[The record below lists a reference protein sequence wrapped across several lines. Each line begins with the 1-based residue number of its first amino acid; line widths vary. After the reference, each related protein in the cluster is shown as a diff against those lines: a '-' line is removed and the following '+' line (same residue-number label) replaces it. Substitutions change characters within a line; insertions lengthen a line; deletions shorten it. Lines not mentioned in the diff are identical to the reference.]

1 MACATPH
8 EEISS
13 LKHKAN
19 ATHPRPRCLPGRR
32 TVSWVHAVLTA
43 FPLLLCCAAP
53 LRAQTTNTY
62 TGASAGAWSAAANW
76 SQGSVPAGQPGQE
89 AFLDQIL
96 LSARSPEIAACLRP
110 TPKMV
115 AYHKIGFVRP
125 VPITQRRGLTSS
137 IVPETPLTP
146 CTDPALPIRIDG
158 RTRLYGIV
166 GDPIFQVRTP
176 GGITAKFAELG
187 ANAIVVPMHVK
198 LDDFDSFMTAIR
210 GLQNLEGLVVTIPH
224 KMPVVKHLEQ
234 MTDRVM
240 FLGAANVI
248 RRITP
253 GGGWTGDVTDGQG
266 MMNALHA
273 SGFDPCGRRALLV
286 GAGGAGSAI
295 ALSLIEKGVSELAI
309 HDADSPRRDGLVAR
323 LRERGAK
330 VRVGSPDPGGYD
342 LAINATPTGA
352 KAGDPLPI
360 DAQRLS
366 PETFVADV
374 ITEPVRTRLLEVAAA
389 RGCRTQVGR
398 SMFAGQ
404 VDLVADYLLAAPHE

>member
-1 MACATPH
+1 
-8 EEISS
+8 
-13 LKHKAN
+13 
-19 ATHPRPRCLPGRR
+19 
-32 TVSWVHAVLTA
+32 
-43 FPLLLCCAAP
+43 
-53 LRAQTTNTY
+53 
-62 TGASAGAWSAAANW
+62 
-76 SQGSVPAGQPGQE
+76 
-89 AFLDQIL
+89 
-96 LSARSPEIAACLRP
+96 
-110 TPKMV
+110 MV
-115 AYHKIGFVRP
+115 AYHNIGFARP
-125 VPITQRRGLTSS
+125 VPVTHKSRATIP
-137 IVPETPLTP
+137 IVPEDPLTP
-146 CTDPALPIRIDG
+146 RADPALPIRIDG

-176 GGITAKFAELG
+176 GGITAKFVALG

-198 LDDFDSFMTAIR
+198 PGDFDSFMTAIR
-210 GLQNLEGLVVTIPH
+210 GLRNLEGLVLTIPH

-266 MMNALHA
+266 MVNALHA
-273 SGFDPCGRRALLV
+273 SGFDPRGKRALLV

-309 HDADSPRRDGLVAR
+309 HDADSSRRDGLVAR
-323 LRERGAK
+323 LSERGAK
-330 VRVGSPDPGGYD
+330 VRTGSPDPGGYD

-360 DAQRLS
+360 EAERLS

-404 VDLVADYLLAAPHE
+404 VDLVADYLLAAPRE